1 MWHIIRIW
9 AARVGICPP
18 PVPPTHR
25 HRDSFNNDNNNNFA
39 LMSIPLGFV
48 AAEGA
53 VGGGEEGRRQYQ
65 RAERGRKGGWRAENE
80 NSVMH
85 VNEGQREREREGE
98 GEAEEEGGWRVGWPP
113 CR

>member
-9 AARVGICPP
+9 AVRVGICPL
-18 PVPPTHR
+18 PPTHR

-53 VGGGEEGRRQYQ
+53 VGGGEEGRRLEQG
-65 RAERGRKGGWRAENE
+65 AERGRKEAG
-80 NSVMH
+80 
-85 VNEGQREREREGE
+85 ERKMKIRS
-98 GEAEEEGGWRVGWPP
+98 
-113 CR
+113 CM

>member
-1 MWHIIRIW
+1 MWHVAYYTHLGSAGR
-9 AARVGICPP
+9 G
-18 PVPPTHR
+18 VPRTHR

-48 AAEGA
+48 AAEGE
-53 VGGGEEGRRQYQ
+53 VGARGGGRRQEQ
-65 RAERGRKGGWRAENE
+65 WAGGGREGGWRAENE

-85 VNEGQREREREGE
+85 VNEGQWESERDSK
-98 GEAEEEGGWRVGWPP
+98 GEAEEKGGWVASL

>member
-1 MWHIIRIW
+1 
-9 AARVGICPP
+9 
-18 PVPPTHR
+18 
-25 HRDSFNNDNNNNFA
+25 
-39 LMSIPLGFV
+39 MSIPLGFV

-53 VGGGEEGRRQYQ
+53 VGGGEEGRRLEQ

-85 VNEGQREREREGE
+85 VNEGQREREKGRLRRKEG
-98 GEAEEEGGWRVGWPP
+98 GGWRVGWPP

>member
-1 MWHIIRIW
+1 
-9 AARVGICPP
+9 
-18 PVPPTHR
+18 
-25 HRDSFNNDNNNNFA
+25 
-39 LMSIPLGFV
+39 MSIPLGFV

-53 VGGGEEGRRQYQ
+53 EGGGEEGRRQYQ

-85 VNEGQREREREGE
+85 VNEGQREREIEGE
-98 GEAEEEGGWRVGWPP
+98 GRLRRKEGGGWRVGWPP